1 MEIAPTDGFTK
12 GHREPTEISLVVIAI
27 PNIPVREHR
36 PMIEKVWNSMPGMAF
51 NGNLLTVWLKSLWLP
66 DYDGSVLH
74 TSRAVRASTLVHWTI
89 SLIMTQLSSSPPLP
103 RTTAGP

>member
-12 GHREPTEISLVVIAI
+12 GHREPTDISLVVIAI

-36 PMIEKVWNSMPGMAF
+36 PTIEKVWNSMPGMAF
-51 NGNLLTVWLKSLWLP
+51 NEILLTVWHKILWLP
-66 DYDGSVLH
+66 DYNGSAPH

-89 SLIMTQLSSSPPLP
+89 SLIMTQLSSSSSPP